1 MRATYRYIYILL
13 LSAVAVLSSVSVHAQ
28 TDTAVADTTETEKKY
43 PKFPPAGR
51 QLCLGVDIFHP
62 ILNKYI
68 NNSYGY
74 EFAAD
79 YFLRN
84 EFYAVAEGGWGGSKV
99 DYPDL
104 TYTTTNTFFRAGF
117 NKSMLLR
124 DHPRDWDLMF
134 FGLRVGTANITR
146 SEATFIVA
154 DSLWGAVT
162 GTHPGK
168 NFNAWWAEVNAGMRV
183 ELLHGLFAGWTIR
196 GKFLMNGKSFHDLS
210 PLYVAGYGKGDK
222 DAIFDFNFYL
232 FYAIRWNSAR
242 LNANH

>member
-1 MRATYRYIYILL
+1 MQATYRYIYILA
-13 LSAVAVLSSVSVHAQ
+13 LSVVVVFSSVCAHAQ
-28 TDTAVADTTETEKKY
+28 ADTAVSDTSDTEKKY
-43 PKFPPAGR
+43 PKVQAAGH

-62 ILNKYI
+62 ILNRYI

-79 YFLRN
+79 YFMRN

-104 TYTTTNTFFRAGF
+104 SYTTTNAFLRAGF

-124 DHPRDWDLMF
+124 DHPRDWDVMF
-134 FGLRVGTANITR
+134 FGLRVGAANITR
-146 SEATFIVA
+146 SEASFNVA
-154 DSLWGAVT
+154 DSLWGTAA
-162 GTHPGK
+162 GTHPGN
-168 NFNAWWAEVNAGMRV
+168 NFNAYWAELNAGMRV

-196 GKFLMNGKSFHDLS
+196 GKFLVNGRSFRDLS
-210 PLYVAGYGKGDK
+210 PLYIAGYGKGDK

-232 FYAIRWNSAR
+232 FYAIRWNGGKAIS
-242 LNANH
+242 NH